1 MRKFHVF
8 LTISILL
15 HIGLFA
21 AVLLPD
27 FSSRPKTAPVV
38 YEVDIVPGIPG
49 ASVSGGAFR
58 KFSLPSTTPKI
69 NDFGEISRDVPVNDS
84 LSRLPSPDLD
94 SEPSRSSS
102 SAQPGQHDRDG
113 DDDSSGGSAYGE
125 VARKEAWIGI
135 VMARFR
141 NVWQIPE
148 GVPIKP
154 NLQATYIIRISTSGD
169 IISRKLL
176 FSSGNRP
183 YDRSVEIALSRIK
196 LPPPPG
202 GRYEWT
208 LSFVPPYSN

>member
-8 LTISILL
+8 LAISLLL

-21 AVLLPD
+21 VFLLPD
-27 FSSRPKTAPVV
+27 FSSKPNTVPVV

-58 KFSLPSTTPKI
+58 KFSMPASAPKI
-69 NDFGEISRDVPVNDS
+69 KDFGEISRDVPVDDG
-84 LSRLPSPDLD
+84 LSELPSPDLD

-102 SAQPGQHDRDG
+102 SAQRGLTDRQG

-125 VARKEAWIGI
+125 VARREAWIGI
-135 VMARFR
+135 VMTRFR

-148 GVPIKP
+148 GVPIKS
-154 NLQATYIIRISTSGD
+154 NLQATYTIRISASGD

-176 FSSGNRP
+176 VSSGNRP

-208 LSFVPPYSN
+208 LSFVPPYGN

>member
-8 LTISILL
+8 LAISLLL

-21 AVLLPD
+21 VVLMPD

-38 YEVDIVPGIPG
+38 YEVDIVPGVPG

-58 KFSLPSTTPKI
+58 NFSMPSSAPKI
-69 NDFGEISRDVPVNDS
+69 KDFGEISRDVPVNDG

-94 SEPSRSSS
+94 SKPSRSSGS
-102 SAQPGQHDRDG
+102 EQPGQLDRHG
-113 DDDSSGGSAYGE
+113 ENDSSGGSAYGE

-135 VMARFR
+135 VMARFK

-148 GVPIKP
+148 GVPISP
-154 NLQATYIIRISTSGD
+154 NLQATYNIRISASGD
-169 IISRKLL
+169 IISKKLL
-176 FSSGNRP
+176 VSSGNRP

-208 LSFVPPYSN
+208 LSFVPPYGN

>member
-8 LTISILL
+8 LAISLLL

-21 AVLLPD
+21 AVLVPD
-27 FSSRPKTAPVV
+27 FSSKPKTVPVV
-38 YEVDIVPGIPG
+38 YEVDIVPGVPG
-49 ASVSGGAFR
+49 ASVSGGAYR
-58 KFSLPSTTPKI
+58 SFSMPTSVPKI
-69 NDFGEISRDVPVNDS
+69 KDFGEISRDVPVNDGP
-84 LSRLPSPDLD
+84 SRLPSPDLD
-94 SEPSRSSS
+94 SEPARSSG
-102 SAQPGQHDRDG
+102 SAQSGQYDRHG
-113 DDDSSGGSAYGE
+113 DDDSTGGSAYGE
-125 VARKEAWIGI
+125 VARKDAWIGI

-148 GVPIKP
+148 GVPIRP
-154 NLQATYIIRISTSGD
+154 DLQATYTIRISSTGD

-176 FSSGNRP
+176 VSSGNRP